1 MLDVNCHRCDKPFAI
16 DEYLLEFYF
25 DCQIICPDCA
35 KKEFAA
41 MLDSGNLHDL
51 PNQQRIQEDL

>member
-25 DCQIICPDCA
+25 DCQIICPSCA
-35 KKEFAA
+35 KAEREQATSTA
-41 MLDSGNLHDL
+41 RDL
-51 PNQQRIQEDL
+51 PDIEGLPSFS

>member
-25 DCQIICPDCA
+25 DCQLICPDCA
-35 KKEFAA
+35 KKEKEQAA
-41 MLDSGNLHDL
+41 IAASDL
-51 PNQQRIQEDL
+51 LNGEGLPSFS